1 MRYLQILLALLLLVG
16 LNELASSHYV
26 RQDLSRSH
34 RFSLSDQGS
43 VLFSGIQRPA
53 YMIIYFSSNSSTE
66 GSELFEDLEAL
77 MQEYQIKGRENLIV
91 EYLDPIKDLERARN
105 LQQHYRFNPNE
116 NAIIIDYMDHTKI
129 IPFKELGD
137 YEYPNTRPLSKLSTG
152 DERQGAGGAQDRSVH
167 EVLEDPSTD
176 ATQHIASAVESGE
189 RSAAACDP
197 PRLIAFRG
205 EQVINAALIELSEI
219 PLKKIYFL
227 QGHGEKTPGTAP
239 LEVVGRYLQHQHV
252 NVQPLNLAMT
262 NQQVPEDAA
271 LVMILGASYDLSQ
284 EEAEV
289 LKKYW
294 SHSGRLFVLLD
305 PTATTPHL
313 SQITQAAG
321 ILPRGDCLLSSY
333 PSGNET
339 ASSHD
344 IIGIFLSGCELTKQ
358 FLNLNIVFAGPTES
372 LDIASPQFAPPV
384 EAASA
389 KPTQEIEAAKQ
400 SQRRPLIEAA
410 PSFWG
415 CKKEEH
421 ETGKDLSFIEG
432 KDSPPPLI
440 IAAIADLGALH
451 DDRVAVSAARMIVV
465 GNSDFIQ
472 DKNISAVDL
481 DFFSSSLN
489 GLIDRVQLTGN
500 TAKMKAYFTLNL
512 HEEQMQQIAFYCM
525 LLIPLLG
532 AVAGLTIFWR
542 RRS

>member
-1 MRYLQILLALLLLVG
+1 MHLHFFTKILLALLLLIG
-16 LNELASSHYV
+16 LNELASRHYA
-26 RQDLSRSH
+26 RRDLSRSH

-53 YMIIYFSSNSSTE
+53 RMIIYFSPNSSTE

-91 EYLDPIKDLERARN
+91 EYLNPIKDLARARN
-105 LQQHYRFNPNE
+105 LQQRYRFNPNE

-137 YEYPNTRPLSKLSTG
+137 YDHTNTAHN
-152 DERQGAGGAQDRSVH
+152 E
-167 EVLEDPSTD
+167 
-176 ATQHIASAVESGE
+176 
-189 RSAAACDP
+189 P

-227 QGHGEKTPGTAP
+227 QGHGEKVPGTAP
-239 LEVVGRYLQHQHV
+239 LEVVGRYLHHQHV

-262 NQQVPEDAA
+262 QQQIPEDAA

-289 LKKYW
+289 LQKYW
-294 SHSGRLFVLLD
+294 SHSGRLFILLD
-305 PTATTPHL
+305 PTIETPHL
-313 SQITQAAG
+313 LQITQAAG
-321 ILPRGDCLLSSY
+321 ILPRGDSLLPSY
-333 PSGNET
+333 PSGNEA

-344 IIGIFLSGCELTKQ
+344 VIGIFISGCELTKQ
-358 FLNLNIVFAGPTES
+358 FLDLNIVFAGPTES
-372 LDIASPQFAPPV
+372 LDIASQQLPLPV
-384 EAASA
+384 EVANTNSTA
-389 KPTQEIEAAKQ
+389 IEAPKQ

-410 PSFWG
+410 PGFWG
-415 CKKEEH
+415 CKKAEH
-421 ETGKDLSFIEG
+421 EVGKDLSFIEG
-432 KDSPPPLI
+432 KDSSPPLI

-472 DKNISAVDL
+472 DKNIGAVGL

-512 HEEQMQQIAFYCM
+512 HEEQMQQIVLWCM
-525 LLIPLLG
+525 LFIPLLG
-532 AVAGLTIFWR
+532 ALAGLTIFWR

>member
-1 MRYLQILLALLLLVG
+1 MHLHFFTKILLALLLVIS
-16 LNELASSHYV
+16 LNELASRHYV

-53 YMIIYFSSNSSTE
+53 HMIIYFSSNSSTE

-91 EYLDPIKDLERARN
+91 EYLDPIKDLERARK

-137 YEYPNTRPLSKLSTG
+137 YDHSNT
-152 DERQGAGGAQDRSVH
+152 
-167 EVLEDPSTD
+167 
-176 ATQHIASAVESGE
+176 IACE
-189 RSAAACDP
+189 P

-313 SQITQAAG
+313 LQITQAAG

-333 PSGNET
+333 PSGNE
-339 ASSHD
+339 AVSSHD
-344 IIGIFLSGCELTKQ
+344 VIGIFLSGCELTKQ

-384 EAASA
+384 EAVSA

-421 ETGKDLSFIEG
+421 EVGKDLSFIEG

>member
-1 MRYLQILLALLLLVG
+1 MPWHFFTKILLALLLLIG
-16 LNELASSHYV
+16 LNELASRHYV

-34 RFSLSDQGS
+34 RFSLSEQGS
-43 VLFSGIQRPA
+43 VLFSEIQRPA
-53 YMIIYFSSNSSTE
+53 HMIIYFSPNSSEE

-91 EYLDPIKDLERARN
+91 EYLDPIKDLERART
-105 LQQHYRFNPNE
+105 LQQRYRFNPNE
-116 NAIIIDYMDHTKI
+116 NVIVIDYMDHTKI
-129 IPFKELGD
+129 IPFQELGD
-137 YEYPNTRPLSKLSTG
+137 YDRSSATTPLSKIASV
-152 DERQGAGGAQDRSVH
+152 DERQGVGSAQARSVH
-167 EVLEDPSTD
+167 EVLEDSSTD
-176 ATQHIASAVESGE
+176 ATQPIASAVEFRKGSGE
-189 RSAAACDP
+189 P

-205 EQVINAALIELSEI
+205 EQVINAALIELSQI

-227 QGHGEKTPGTAP
+227 QGHGEKVPGTAP
-239 LEVVGRYLQHQHV
+239 LEIVGRYLQHQHV

-262 NQQVPEDAA
+262 QQQIPEDAA
-271 LVMILGASYDLSQ
+271 LIMILGASYDLSQ
-284 EEAEV
+284 EEAEA

-294 SHSGRLFVLLD
+294 SHSGRLFILLD
-305 PTATTPHL
+305 PTATTPNL

-321 ILPRGDCLLSSY
+321 ILPRGDSLLPSY
-333 PSGNET
+333 PSGNKM
-339 ASSHD
+339 APSHD
-344 IIGIFLSGCELTKQ
+344 IIGIFISGCELTKQ

-372 LDIASPQFAPPV
+372 LDLASQQL
-384 EAASA
+384 ESSDETA
-389 KPTQEIEAAKQ
+389 KK
-400 SQRRPLIEAA
+400 SQRRPLIQAA
-410 PSFWG
+410 PGFWG
-415 CKKEEH
+415 CNKAEH
-421 ETGKDLSFIEG
+421 EAGKDLSFIEG

-451 DDRVAVSAARMIVV
+451 DDRVAVSASRMIVV

-472 DKNISAVDL
+472 DKSISAVNL

-512 HEEQMQQIAFYCM
+512 HEEQMQQIVLWCM

-532 AVAGLTIFWR
+532 ALAGLTIFWR

>member
-1 MRYLQILLALLLLVG
+1 MRWHFFTKILLALLLVIS
-16 LNELASSHYV
+16 LNELASEHNV
-26 RQDLSRSH
+26 RRDLSRSH
-34 RFSLSDQGS
+34 RFSLSEQGS

-53 YMIIYFSSNSSTE
+53 HMIIYFSPNSSTE

-91 EYLDPIKDLERARN
+91 EYLDPIKDLGRARD
-105 LQQHYRFNPNE
+105 LQRRYRFNPNE

-137 YEYPNTRPLSKLSTG
+137 YDHANTSSEG
-152 DERQGAGGAQDRSVH
+152 
-167 EVLEDPSTD
+167 
-176 ATQHIASAVESGE
+176 
-189 RSAAACDP
+189 P

-227 QGHGEKTPGTAP
+227 QGHGEKIPGTAP
-239 LEVVGRYLQHQHV
+239 LEVIGRYLQHQHV

-262 NQQVPEDAA
+262 HLQVPEDAA

-294 SHSGRLFVLLD
+294 SHSGRLFILLD
-305 PTATTPHL
+305 PTATTPYL
-313 SQITQAAG
+313 LQVTQAAG
-321 ILPRGDCLLSSY
+321 ILPQGDSLLPSY

-339 ASSHD
+339 TSSHD
-344 IIGIFLSGCELTKQ
+344 VIGIFISGCELTKQ

-372 LDIASPQFAPPV
+372 LDIASQQLESSDEV
-384 EAASA
+384 A
-389 KPTQEIEAAKQ
+389 KK
-400 SQRRPLIEAA
+400 SQRRPLIQAA
-410 PSFWG
+410 PGFWG
-415 CKKEEH
+415 CKKAEH
-421 ETGKDLSFIEG
+421 EVGKDLSFIEG
-432 KDSPPPLI
+432 KDSPPPLT

-472 DKNISAVDL
+472 DKNISTIAL

-489 GLIDRVQLTGN
+489 GLIDRMQLTGN

-512 HEEQMQQIAFYCM
+512 HEEQMQQIVLWCM

-532 AVAGLTIFWR
+532 AATGLTIFWR